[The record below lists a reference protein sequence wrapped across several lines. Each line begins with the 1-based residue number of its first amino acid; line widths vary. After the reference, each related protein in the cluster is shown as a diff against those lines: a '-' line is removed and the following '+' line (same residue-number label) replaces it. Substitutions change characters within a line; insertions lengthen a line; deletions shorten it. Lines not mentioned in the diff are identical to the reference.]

1 MFLVYHTFL
10 NQKPETKPV
19 YSCMAGRVLV
29 APLDWG
35 LGHATRDVPVIH
47 HLREAGFEVIL
58 VADGRPYD
66 FLSSR
71 FPDLK
76 IIRCPGYDIT
86 YPKSD
91 QFMVHM
97 ARSGPRIAKA
107 LREERKAADRI
118 AEETGADIIISD
130 NRLNFRSSKTKNIFI
145 THQLWVKAGPLT
157 FAASALHRKFYSK
170 FDEIWIPDHAGK
182 ENISGDLAFLK
193 RPKKN
198 YRYVGPL
205 TRFSLVKTRMHGTG
219 KQLLFMLSGPEPQ
232 RTIFEDLVLSE
243 LKKNPVPALILRGQP
258 GQPHD
263 SQPIPGVRMLNHLDD
278 EKLAAAI
285 GESYAVV
292 SRGGYST
299 LCDLTAANKK
309 LICIPT
315 PGQTEQEY
323 CAEYLARKNM
333 VVATSQK
340 KFSLVKA
347 LEQLATVDVFD
358 FPQTSSLQ
366 SAIKTL

>member
-1 MFLVYHTFL
+1 MGKRIV
-10 NQKPETKPV
+10 
-19 YSCMAGRVLV
+19 V

-47 HLREAGFEVIL
+47 YLRESGFEVIL

-66 FLSSR
+66 FLSQR
-71 FPDLK
+71 FPDLE
-76 IIRCPGYDIT
+76 IIRCPGYEIT

-97 ARSGPRIAKA
+97 AKSGPRIAKA
-107 LREERKAADRI
+107 LQEERKAAERI
-118 AEETGADIIISD
+118 AEETGADFIISD

-145 THQLWVKAGPLT
+145 THQLRVKAGALT

-170 FDEIWIPDHAGK
+170 FDEVWIPDHEGK
-182 ENISGDLAFLK
+182 DNIAGDLSFLK

-198 YRYVGPL
+198 YRYIGPL
-205 TRFSLVKTRMHGTG
+205 TRFSLVKTEMVGPG
-219 KQLLFMLSGPEPQ
+219 KRLLFMLSGPEPQ
-232 RTIFEDLVLSE
+232 RTIFEELAIAE

-263 SQPIPGVRMLNHLDD
+263 SQPIPGVRMVNHLND
-278 EKLAAAI
+278 EKLAQAI
-285 GESYAVV
+285 SGAYAVV

-309 LICIPT
+309 LICVPT

-323 CAEYLARKNM
+323 CAEYLAGKNT
-333 VVATSQK
+333 VVAMSQK
-340 KFSLVKA
+340 KFSLEKA
-347 LEQLATVDVFD
+347 LAQLDDVKVFEY
-358 FPQTSSLQ
+358 PQTSKLD
-366 SAIKTL
+366 SAIKSLR

>member
-1 MFLVYHTFL
+1 MGKKVI
-10 NQKPETKPV
+10 
-19 YSCMAGRVLV
+19 V

-47 HLREAGFEVIL
+47 HLREAGNEVIL

-66 FLSSR
+66 FLSRR

-76 IIRCPGYDIT
+76 IIRCPGYNIT

-97 ARSGPRIAKA
+97 AKSGPRIAKA
-107 LREERKAADRI
+107 LREERQAAERI
-118 AEETGADIIISD
+118 AEETGAVIIISD
-130 NRLNFRSSKTKNIFI
+130 NRLNFRSSRTKNIFM
-145 THQLWVKAGPLT
+145 THQLRVKAGPLT

-170 FDEIWIPDHAGK
+170 FDELWIPDHAGK
-182 ENISGDLAFLK
+182 NNIAGDLSFLK
-193 RPKKN
+193 SPKKN
-198 YRYVGPL
+198 YRYIGPL
-205 TRFSLVKTRMHGTG
+205 TRFSLVKTKMSGAG
-219 KQLLFMLSGPEPQ
+219 KKLLFMLSGPEPQ
-232 RTIFEDLVLSE
+232 RTIFEDLVIAE

-263 SQPIPGVRMLNHLDD
+263 SEPVPGVRMLNHLDD
-278 EKLAAAI
+278 EKLAGAI
-285 GESYAVV
+285 ADSYAVV

-309 LICIPT
+309 LICVPT

-323 CAEYLARKNM
+323 CAEYLAGINM
-333 VVATSQK
+333 VVAMSQK
-340 KFSLVKA
+340 KFSLRGA
-347 LEQLATVDVFD
+347 LEKLDDVVPFN
-358 FPQTSSLQ
+358 FPMTSSLKD
-366 SAIKTL
+366 AIASLG

>member
-1 MFLVYHTFL
+1 MNDELS
-10 NQKPETKPV
+10 
-19 YSCMAGRVLV
+19 SCMATRVLV

-66 FLSSR
+66 FLSRR

-97 ARSGPRIAKA
+97 ARSGPRIAIA
-107 LREERKAADRI
+107 LREERKAAERI
-118 AEETGADIIISD
+118 AEETGAEIIISD
-130 NRLNFRSSKTKNIFI
+130 NRLNFRSEKTKNIFI
-145 THQLWVKAGPLT
+145 THQLRVKAGPLT

-170 FDEIWIPDHAGK
+170 FDEVWIPDHEGK
-182 ENISGDLAFLK
+182 NNIAGDLSYLA

-198 YRYVGPL
+198 YRYIGPL
-205 TRFSLVKTRMHGTG
+205 TRFSLVKTPMDGKG

-232 RTIFEDLVLSE
+232 RTIFEDLVISE

-263 SQPIPGVRMLNHLDD
+263 SEPLPGVRMLNHLDD
-278 EKLAAAI
+278 EQLAGAI

-299 LCDLTAANKK
+299 LCDLTAAKKK
-309 LICIPT
+309 LICVPT

-323 CAEYLARKNM
+323 CAEYLAGKNTT
-333 VVATSQK
+333 VAMNQK
-340 KFSLVKA
+340 KFSLEKA
-347 LEQLATVDVFD
+347 LKKLESVDVFD
-358 FPQTSSLQ
+358 FPQTSSLKD
-366 SAIKTL
+366 AIVSLG

>member
-1 MFLVYHTFL
+1 MSPI
-10 NQKPETKPV
+10 KK
-19 YSCMAGRVLV
+19 RVLV

-35 LGHATRDVPVIH
+35 LGHSTRSVPVIH
-47 HLREAGFEVIL
+47 HLHEAGFEVIL

-66 FLSSR
+66 FLSRR
-71 FPDLK
+71 FPDLQ
-76 IIRCPGYDIT
+76 IVRCAGYDIT

-118 AEETGADIIISD
+118 AEETGAEIIISD

-145 THQLWVKAGPLT
+145 THQLRVKAGALT
-157 FAASALHRKFYSK
+157 FAASALHRKFYAK
-170 FDEIWIPDHAGK
+170 FDEVWIPDHAGK

-198 YRYVGPL
+198 YTYIGPL
-205 TRFSLVKTRMHGTG
+205 TRFSLVKTKMDAQGE
-219 KQLLFMLSGPEPQ
+219 KLLFMLSGPEPQ
-232 RTIFEDLVLSE
+232 RTLLEEMVIRE
-243 LKKNPVPALILRGQP
+243 LKKHPVPALILRGQP
-258 GQPHD
+258 GQAHESEPL
-263 SQPIPGVRMLNHLDD
+263 PGVRMLNHLDD

-285 GESYAVV
+285 AGSYAVV

-299 LCDLTAANKK
+299 LCDLTAAKKK

-323 CAEYLARKNM
+323 LGEYLAKKNQM
-333 VVATSQK
+333 VTLSQE
-340 KFSLVKA
+340 KFSLKKA
-347 LEQLATVDVFD
+347 LEQLEHVGVFD
-358 FPQTSSLQ
+358 FPRTSSLQ
-366 SAIKTL
+366 QAIRTL